1 MKKCFLVIFIFIIS
15 GCSNPFNLQGVTLDS
30 ISEFIGIKKTHNQVV
45 GGATNTQVLPSGHT
59 VHSSVGSPIQVKTSK
74 TAGGY
79 TVTSSIVKY

>member
-1 MKKCFLVIFIFIIS
+1 MLS
-15 GCSNPFNLQGVTLDS
+15 SCSDPFNLQGITVDS

-59 VHSSVGSPIQVKTSK
+59 VHSSAGSPVQVKTSK
-74 TAGGY
+74 TVGGY